1 MSRGGRHRGQTGHRW
16 PVLHLQSGM
25 VRISCVQRAVVL
37 AVTLSVLVAVL
48 TGCSS
53 SSNPESAAK
62 ATTTEAKAATS
73 TTSTALALPP
83 TGTSTS
89 TPIPPH
95 SPQCTATDLRP
106 SWPGIG
112 DGASGVLYF
121 TVNLLNSSQVTCATG
136 GYVGVSAYEPSG
148 VLIAAS
154 DSREPLGSAN
164 PPPTLAVDPGQSVH
178 FIVGLPDVNQAE
190 GGAEC
195 STTVGALHLIPPN
208 ERTELQIA
216 TPVHSTYPSL
226 CEGTI
231 YVGPLQS
238 GALNL

>member
-1 MSRGGRHRGQTGHRW
+1 
-16 PVLHLQSGM
+16 VK
-25 VRISCVQRAVVL
+25 RAVVL
-37 AVTLSVLVAVL
+37 AVTLLMLVGVL

-53 SSNPESAAK
+53 SSNRNSAAM
-62 ATTTEAKAATS
+62 ATTTEAKAAMST

-83 TGTSTS
+83 TSTSTS

-121 TVNLLNSSQVTCATG
+121 TVNLLNSSQATCVTG

-154 DSREPLGSAN
+154 DSRELLSPAN
-164 PPPTLAVDPGQSVH
+164 SPPTLAVDPGQYLH

-190 GGAEC
+190 GGADC
-195 STTVGALHLIPPN
+195 LTTVGALHLIPPN
-208 ERTELQIA
+208 ESTEVQVA

-226 CEGTI
+226 CMGTI